1 MKVVLIAEMLI
12 VLVEP
17 KKMMVREWY
26 LVVFVKIG
34 SIYSRCVRIQN
45 NQEMPPLFQFSAVA
59 VRMKS

>member
-26 LVVFVKIG
+26 RVVFVKIG
-34 SIYSRCVRIQN
+34 SIVDVFEFKTTKKCLLYFNS
-45 NQEMPPLFQFSAVA
+45 LLLL
-59 VRMKS
+59 

>member
-26 LVVFVKIG
+26 RVVFVKIG
-34 SIYSRCVRIQN
+34 SIVDVFEFKTTKKCLLY
-45 NQEMPPLFQFSAVA
+45 FSAVA